1 MNINLNVIINAIW
14 WWQSKGFT
22 TDIGA
27 PYLVDPD
34 IMSFTCPPGVIDKR
48 MTHSNGK
55 QYVASAEQS
64 FLQMEKDGKIPY
76 TENKKYMAL
85 TPCYRDEA
93 VLDEFHYNIFLK
105 LELFVYHVVC
115 EEEVDYALACDL
127 QSFLNLNGM
136 QTEIVRTDIGWDVEY
151 KGLELGSFGYRES
164 PEGVLYVY
172 GTGLAEPRTSTALAI
187 NEGVYDTTGEM

>member
-1 MNINLNVIINAIW
+1 MNINLDLITSAISW
-14 WWQSKGFT
+14 WEEIDFST
-22 TDIGA
+22 CNSV

-34 IMSFTCPPGVIDKR
+34 IMAFTCPPGVIDKR

-64 FLQMEKDGKIPY
+64 FLQMEKDGNIPY
-76 TENKKYMAL
+76 TNNKKYLAL

-93 VLDEFHYNIFLK
+93 VLDESHYNIFLK
-105 LELFVYHVVC
+105 LELFVYHVVL
-115 EEEVDYALACDL
+115 EEEVDYLLACEL
-127 QSFLNLNGM
+127 QSFFNTHGM

-164 PEGVLYVY
+164 PKGVLYVY
-172 GTGLAEPRTSTALAI
+172 GTGLAEPRASIAMAM
-187 NEGVYDTTGEM
+187 NEGVYGC